1 MFHQAA
7 LTDADDAA
15 AYYSG
20 RVPQLGEAF
29 IAELMRIVVLATEG
43 PELGFRMRA
52 GRRRWHFSRFPF
64 TMVYRV
70 APDGSLRVLAFA
82 HHKRRPGFWRS
93 RI

>member
-29 IAELMRIVVLATEG
+29 IAELMRIQWRPNVVET
-43 PELGFRMRA
+43 
-52 GRRRWHFSRFPF
+52 
-64 TMVYRV
+64 
-70 APDGSLRVLAFA
+70 
-82 HHKRRPGFWRS
+82 KRRKLLIFLQSVRF
-93 RI
+93 